1 MGDQQ
6 KMATS
11 LAEQVRNAL
20 RQDSNSGAP
29 ASAKRRSTAT
39 RLPRQQGVAV
49 DQFFYFFLRLRKG
62 EVRRIVQ
69 RVKTLY
75 PGETPEQL
83 ARRLILAQSS
93 LSLVGGALLYLPML
107 FPVAGNVLKMVGLV
121 GGASM
126 LTRVNLYLI
135 LEIALLFGKDID
147 DQARVPELMA
157 VIAASGLSATS
168 PLLVSQMDWHPAASI
183 PASGVMAATVAKLIG
198 EAAIAFYR
206 GSQIVS
212 SDLNEAG
219 PAPGIAAAT
228 P

>member
-1 MGDQQ
+1 
-6 KMATS
+6 MA
-11 LAEQVRNAL
+11 AAQ
-20 RQDSNSGAP
+20 
-29 ASAKRRSTAT
+29 
-39 RLPRQQGVAV
+39 PRQQSVAV

-107 FPVAGNVLKMVGLV
+107 FPVAGNVLKMVGFV

-135 LEIALLFGKDID
+135 LEIALLYGKDID

-168 PLLVSQMDWHPAASI
+168 PLLVSRMDWHPAASI
-183 PASGVMAATVAKLIG
+183 PASGVMAAATAKLIG
-198 EAAIAFYR
+198 EAAIAFYQR
-206 GSQIVS
+206 PQTVL
-212 SDLNEAG
+212 SDLGGTETE
-219 PAPGIAAAT
+219 PGIAPAT
-228 P
+228 A

>member
-1 MGDQQ
+1 
-6 KMATS
+6 MATR
-11 LAEQVRNAL
+11 LAEQVRNAF
-20 RQDSNSGAP
+20 RQDPNTDAP
-29 ASAKRRSTAT
+29 ASARNRRVAAAQ
-39 RLPRQQGVAV
+39 PRQQSVAV

-107 FPVAGNVLKMVGLV
+107 FPVAGNVLKMVGFV

-135 LEIALLFGKDID
+135 LEIALLYGKDID

-168 PLLVSQMDWHPAASI
+168 PLLVSRMDWHPAASI
-183 PASGVMAATVAKLIG
+183 PASGVMAAATAKLIG
-198 EAAIAFYR
+198 EAAIAFYQR
-206 GSQIVS
+206 PQTVL
-212 SDLNEAG
+212 SDVGGNETE
-219 PAPGIAAAT
+219 PGIAPAT
-228 P
+228 A

>member
-1 MGDQQ
+1 
-6 KMATS
+6 MATR
-11 LAEQVRNAL
+11 LAEQVRNAF
-20 RQDSNSGAP
+20 RQDSNTDAP
-29 ASAKRRSTAT
+29 ASARNRRVAAAQ
-39 RLPRQQGVAV
+39 PRQQSVAV

-107 FPVAGNVLKMVGLV
+107 FPVAGNVLKMVGFV

-135 LEIALLFGKDID
+135 LEIALLYGKDID

-168 PLLVSQMDWHPAASI
+168 PLLVSRMDWHPAASI
-183 PASGVMAATVAKLIG
+183 PASGVMAAATAKLIG
-198 EAAIAFYR
+198 EAAIAFYQR
-206 GSQIVS
+206 PQTVL
-212 SDLNEAG
+212 SDLGGNETE
-219 PAPGIAAAT
+219 PGIAPAT
-228 P
+228 A